1 MPGAGLCPGYTI
13 SRAILADAV
22 CLTRGDRFLTVD
34 FTPYNYTSW
43 GYQDCQFGK
52 DDGSYTGMLTKLLFR
67 TLPDYYPGDSAFAF
81 FPFLVPPFAKYSLA
95 KLPESPVDKYN
106 WSRPAEPKDLIV
118 ATSYQDVGTV
128 LVDIENFQS
137 GSDEK
142 IKKITN
148 DVLLYKRTVQKL
160 LFSDQSIRTWV
171 HCFQYTSVL
180 LIREKSI
187 KHVGSA
193 LKYVDIVKDV
203 INLLPVYWLADEILG
218 LEMKTK
224 NNPRGIYTD
233 QNLYEHFAN
242 IGNYVYMNTDP
253 GNDWPL
259 REASHKTAKH
269 FIERIKG
276 HLLRLSG
283 SILSVDGISDSL
295 IGFLAGR
302 NNSDGFLK
310 QLLADRRTHPPEQI
324 AASLFSEVVPT
335 TPIYSKAI
343 AHVVNYYL
351 DENQTEARQDIARL
365 STLRTPES
373 EARILA
379 YVREALRLDP
389 LVSGVIRTVVA
400 DTHLS
405 GGTKVLAGDRV
416 VACVAE
422 ANLDKNVF
430 GRDPRTAV
438 YNRTPVEYAGIMGI
452 GPYGLLST
460 RFFELTVTQVLGVIF
475 NLKDLRRAPGQSGKF
490 NSFVQKSHYGYQER
504 VYIDPQGR
512 LSPYPASLVVQYSV

>member
-1 MPGAGLCPGYTI
+1 
-13 SRAILADAV
+13 
-22 CLTRGDRFLTVD
+22 
-34 FTPYNYTSW
+34 
-43 GYQDCQFGK
+43 
-52 DDGSYTGMLTKLLFR
+52 MLTKLLFR

-128 LVDIENFQS
+128 LVDTENFQS

-148 DVLLYKRTVQKL
+148 DVLLYKRTVNHIYPSYTLLLIHSPQVQKL

-203 INLLPVYWLADEILG
+203 INLLPVYWLADEIVRRHFG
-218 LEMKTK
+218 LILSLTTSLSARSRDEDKKQPSWHLHRSKSLRTFCQHREVSMSMLLTYVS
-224 NNPRGIYTD
+224 IS
-233 QNLYEHFAN
+233 LV
-242 IGNYVYMNTDP
+242 ISYVYMNTDP

-283 SILSVDGISDSL
+283 SIVSHTSYML
-295 IGFLAGR
+295 I
-302 NNSDGFLK
+302 
-310 QLLADRRTHPPEQI
+310 
-324 AASLFSEVVPT
+324 
-335 TPIYSKAI
+335 
-343 AHVVNYYL
+343 
-351 DENQTEARQDIARL
+351 
-365 STLRTPES
+365 
-373 EARILA
+373 
-379 YVREALRLDP
+379 
-389 LVSGVIRTVVA
+389 
-400 DTHLS
+400 
-405 GGTKVLAGDRV
+405 
-416 VACVAE
+416 
-422 ANLDKNVF
+422 
-430 GRDPRTAV
+430 
-438 YNRTPVEYAGIMGI
+438 
-452 GPYGLLST
+452 
-460 RFFELTVTQVLGVIF
+460 
-475 NLKDLRRAPGQSGKF
+475 
-490 NSFVQKSHYGYQER
+490 
-504 VYIDPQGR
+504 
-512 LSPYPASLVVQYSV
+512 